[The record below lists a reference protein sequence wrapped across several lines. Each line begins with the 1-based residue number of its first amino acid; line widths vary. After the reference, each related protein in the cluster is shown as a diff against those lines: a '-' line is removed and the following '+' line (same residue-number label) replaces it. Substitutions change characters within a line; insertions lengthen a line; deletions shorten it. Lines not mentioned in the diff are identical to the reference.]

1 MQTQHPDIVS
11 GFKHNILPQL
21 PIPNVTPQIQ
31 LPPPQM
37 QSVIDD
43 AVAIAPVIAA
53 ATSTISIFGSEF
65 QKKYVYIALV
75 LIVGLII
82 FFAYKWYTTPNKK
95 NKKGKQQKIK
105 DDSES
110 EESEEDNINEEN
122 DNGDDSDE
130 EIPIYK
136 K

>member
-1 MQTQHPDIVS
+1 MQAQHPDIVS

-31 LPPPQM
+31 LPPPQT
-37 QSVIDD
+37 QEIIDNVIL
-43 AVAIAPVIAA
+43 AAPIVAA
-53 ATSTISIFGSEF
+53 STMSICGFEL
-65 QKKYVYIALV
+65 QKKYVYIFLV
-75 LIVGLII
+75 LFIGLII
-82 FFAYKWYTTPNKK
+82 FFAYKWYMTPTKK
-95 NKKGKQQKIK
+95 NKKTKQQKTK

-110 EESEEDNINEEN
+110 EETEEDNNKDDE
-122 DNGDDSDE
+122 DDSDE